1 MQGLE
6 EPRYRA
12 AAMGLLAL
20 VAAVWGSQLCVDA
33 VCDCAVSSAAVA
45 EACPPSSRFVSVA
58 QCVYCVRPVCLVNKF
73 RA

>member
-45 EACPPSSRFVSVA
+45 EASAVVAFRFGRSVRILRST
-58 QCVYCVRPVCLVNKF
+58 CVFSK
-73 RA
+73 

>member
-33 VCDCAVSSAAVA
+33 VCDCVKRRRRRGVRRRRVSFRSLSAYTA
-45 EACPPSSRFVSVA
+45 FDL
-58 QCVYCVRPVCLVNKF
+58 CV
-73 RA
+73 

>member
-33 VCDCAVSSAAVA
+33 VCDCVKRRRRGVRRRRVSFRSLSAYTA
-45 EACPPSSRFVSVA
+45 FDL
-58 QCVYCVRPVCLVNKF
+58 CV
-73 RA
+73 